1 MKRIIIL
8 LFTLYFSAICIQQHT
23 AAQPVPVP
31 GSVYPGP
38 GSVYPGPVTV
48 YPGPGPA
55 VPAPGSVYPGPA
67 PAVPGPGPVV
77 PVPGPVVTVPGPV
90 VPVPG
95 PAIPVPT
102 PVPAP
107 GGDFFRQDGVASW
120 YGYEFDGRPTA
131 SGEIYNSGLFTAAHP
146 TLPFGTILLVTNRQ
160 NNRQVAVKVN
170 DRGPFVG
177 GRIIDLS
184 RAAAE
189 QLDMLITG
197 TAPVSIDKIQA
208 NHPLYTTPS
217 LYMQPQL
224 FQQPPGFLPP
234 QAFLPPSGYLPPQ
247 QAPMVVAQPMLPP
260 PQRLPSLPQ
269 QSIQGPMTP
278 ILIPTPPPAPAEPP
292 PLPPPPAAPSSITV
306 QVFPSTQTTTIT
318 PNPADLPGGPR
329 ARLNPSISPLP
340 DRIYKLQVGSYRI
353 AGNAVD
359 AYVKLKSVGL
369 EPSYERNGD
378 YFRVVL
384 AGIRGT
390 DVISVTGKLGTAG
403 FREAVIREER

>member
-23 AAQPVPVP
+23 AAQPI
-31 GSVYPGP
+31 PGP
-38 GSVYPGPVTV
+38 M
-48 YPGPGPA
+48 
-55 VPAPGSVYPGPA
+55 
-67 PAVPGPGPVV
+67 V
-77 PVPGPVVTVPGPV
+77 PVPGPMVPGTGPVVPGQV

-107 GGDFFRQDGVASW
+107 GGDYFRQDGVASW

-131 SGEIYNSGLFTAAHP
+131 SGEIYNSSLFTAAHP
-146 TLPFGTILLVTNRQ
+146 TLPFGTILMVTNRQ

-197 TAPVSIDKIQA
+197 TAPVSIDKIQP
-208 NHPLYTTPS
+208 NHPLYATPS
-217 LYMQPQL
+217 LYLQPQL
-224 FQQPPGFLPP
+224 FQQPPGYLSAPGYLPP
-234 QAFLPPSGYLPPQ
+234 QAFQPPPGYLPPQ
-247 QAPMVVAQPMLPP
+247 QAPMVVTQPMLPP
-260 PQRLPSLPQ
+260 PQRLPPPLPQ
-269 QSIQGPMTP
+269 QQIQGPMTP
-278 ILIPTPPPAPAEPP
+278 ILIPTPPPVPET
-292 PLPPPPAAPSSITV
+292 PPPAAPSSITV
-306 QVFPSTQTTTIT
+306 QVFPSNQTTTIT
-318 PNPADLPGGPR
+318 PNPADFPGGPR
-329 ARLNPSISPLP
+329 ARLNPSITPLP

-359 AYVKLKSVGL
+359 AYVKLKAVGL

-384 AGIRGT
+384 ANVRGT
-390 DVISVTGKLGTAG
+390 NVISVMDKLGTAG
-403 FREAVIREER
+403 FREAIIREER

>member
-1 MKRIIIL
+1 M
-8 LFTLYFSAICIQQHT
+8 
-23 AAQPVPVP
+23 V
-31 GSVYPGP
+31 
-38 GSVYPGPVTV
+38 
-48 YPGPGPA
+48 
-55 VPAPGSVYPGPA
+55 
-67 PAVPGPGPVV
+67 PGPVV
-77 PVPGPVVTVPGPV
+77 PVPGPVVTVPGP
-90 VPVPG
+90 
-95 PAIPVPT
+95 AIPVPT
-102 PVPAP
+102 PVPVP

-131 SGEIYNSGLFTAAHP
+131 SGEIYNSSLFTAAHP
-146 TLPFGTILLVTNRQ
+146 TLPFGTILMVTNRQ

-177 GRIIDLS
+177 GRIIDVS

-208 NHPLYTTPS
+208 NHPLYANPS
-217 LYMQPQL
+217 LYLQPPF
-224 FQQPPGFLPP
+224 FQQPPGYLPAPGYFPP
-234 QAFLPPSGYLPPQ
+234 QAFQPPPGYLPPQ
-247 QAPMVVAQPMLPP
+247 QGPVVVAQPMLPP
-260 PQRLPSLPQ
+260 PQRLPPLPQ
-269 QSIQGPMTP
+269 QPIQQGPMTP
-278 ILIPTPPPAPAEPP
+278 ILIPTPPPAPVEPP
-292 PLPPPPAAPSSITV
+292 PLPPPAAPSSITV

-318 PNPADLPGGPR
+318 PNPTDLPGGPR
-329 ARLNPSISPLP
+329 ARLNPAITPLP

-384 AGIRGT
+384 AGVRGT
-390 DVISVTGKLGTAG
+390 DIVSVTGKLGTAG

>member
-23 AAQPVPVP
+23 AAQPIPGPMVPGTGPMVPVP
-31 GSVYPGP
+31 GQ
-38 GSVYPGPVTV
+38 
-48 YPGPGPA
+48 
-55 VPAPGSVYPGPA
+55 
-67 PAVPGPGPVV
+67 VV
-77 PVPGPVVTVPGPV
+77 PVPGQV

-95 PAIPVPT
+95 QAIPVPT

-131 SGEIYNSGLFTAAHP
+131 SGEIYNSSLFTAAHP
-146 TLPFGTILLVTNRQ
+146 TLPFGTILMVTNRQ

-197 TAPVSIDKIQA
+197 TAPVSIDKIQP
-208 NHPLYTTPS
+208 NHPLYATPS
-217 LYMQPQL
+217 LYLQPQL
-224 FQQPPGFLPP
+224 FQQPPGYLSAPGYLPP
-234 QAFLPPSGYLPPQ
+234 QAFQPPPGYLPPQ
-247 QAPMVVAQPMLPP
+247 QAPMVVTQPMLPP
-260 PQRLPSLPQ
+260 PQRLLPPPQ
-269 QSIQGPMTP
+269 QQIQGPMTP
-278 ILIPTPPPAPAEPP
+278 ILIPTPPPVPET
-292 PLPPPPAAPSSITV
+292 PPPAAPSSITV
-306 QVFPSTQTTTIT
+306 QVFPSNQTTTIT
-318 PNPADLPGGPR
+318 PNPADFPGGPR
-329 ARLNPSISPLP
+329 ARLNPSITPLP
-340 DRIYKLQVGSYRI
+340 DRIYKLQVGSYKI

-359 AYVKLKSVGL
+359 AYVKLKAVGL
-369 EPSYERNGD
+369 DPSYERNGD

-384 AGIRGT
+384 ANVRGT
-390 DVISVTGKLGTAG
+390 NIISVTEKLGTAG
-403 FREAVIREER
+403 FREAIIREER